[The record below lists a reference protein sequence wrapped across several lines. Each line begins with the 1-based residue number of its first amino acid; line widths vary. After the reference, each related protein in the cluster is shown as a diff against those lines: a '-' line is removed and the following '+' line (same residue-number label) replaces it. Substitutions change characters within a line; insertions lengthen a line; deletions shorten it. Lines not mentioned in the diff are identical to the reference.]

1 MRFIYLLF
9 LATSL
14 CTIGFSQI
22 QQGAI
27 LIGGN
32 LSYNGQNSSTE
43 FFSNNTFNTS
53 DIKTNMVTIRPQIGF
68 FTSNNDLLGIS
79 INYEYN
85 FLEQTQT
92 FGDQSF
98 STEEK
103 TNVILFEIF

>member
-1 MRFIYLLF
+1 
-9 LATSL
+9 
-14 CTIGFSQI
+14 
-22 QQGAI
+22 
-27 LIGGN
+27 
-32 LSYNGQNSSTE
+32 
-43 FFSNNTFNTS
+43 
-53 DIKTNMVTIRPQIGF
+53 MVTIRPQIGF